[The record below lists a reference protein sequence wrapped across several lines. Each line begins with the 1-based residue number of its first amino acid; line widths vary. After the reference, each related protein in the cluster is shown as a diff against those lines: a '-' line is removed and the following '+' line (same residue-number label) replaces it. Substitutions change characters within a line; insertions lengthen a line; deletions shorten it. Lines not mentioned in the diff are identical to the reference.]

1 MEESTE
7 GRDPEGGSRSAQPG
21 GSPSRGPNPDPG
33 GEEEAGGLVPPY
45 EDRTSGEASASKDER
60 AQSVERQ
67 LADSKTGREG
77 ETASPADEQPVGDD
91 EVTDEE
97 PESALGVGVST
108 TRRGEEIGDDDADEA
123 GRDDAGTRGE
133 SDRPVGKSD
142 ERDSTSVDPQES
154 QGDAPTAP
162 SGDQGG

>member
-1 MEESTE
+1 MDESTE

-33 GEEEAGGLVPPY
+33 GEVEAGGLVPPY

-60 AQSVERQ
+60 AASVERQ

-77 ETASPADEQPVGDD
+77 ETASPADEQPVGAD

-108 TRRGEEIGDDDADEA
+108 TRRGEDIGDDDADEP
-123 GRDDAGTRGE
+123 GRQDAGTKGE
-133 SDRPVGKSD
+133 SGRPVGTSD
-142 ERDSTSVDPQES
+142 ERDSTSVDPHDTP
-154 QGDAPTAP
+154 GPTAP